1 MMVAPMAA
9 GSLLLV
15 LVPLVTA
22 NRAPTI
28 LEHPLD
34 MTVARNEPVTLNC
47 KATGEPEPMVD
58 WYKDGRPVG
67 TAPADPS
74 SHRIILPDGS
84 LFFLRA
90 VHGKKVCD
98 HSTTPLWFNRGMGPK
113 AQRFISAVFSPLC
126 IGV

>member
-1 MMVAPMAA
+1 MAA

-58 WYKDGRPVG
+58 WYKDGRPVA

-90 VHGKKVCD
+90 VHGKKVRTNC
-98 HSTTPLWFNRGMGPK
+98 TTCQLVQRQDLPK
-113 AQRFISAVFSPLC
+113 FQ
-126 IGV
+126 

>member
-1 MMVAPMAA
+1 M
-9 GSLLLV
+9 LLV

-67 TAPADPS
+67 KHVDQTNCCVTSVDITRTRLASLSARFHTPGP
-74 SHRIILPDGS
+74 RI
-84 LFFLRA
+84 
-90 VHGKKVCD
+90 
-98 HSTTPLWFNRGMGPK
+98 K
-113 AQRFISAVFSPLC
+113 A
-126 IGV
+126 

>member
-1 MMVAPMAA
+1 MA
-9 GSLLLV
+9 S
-15 LVPLVTA
+15 
-22 NRAPTI
+22 RAPTI

-47 KATGEPEPMVD
+47 KANGEPEPMID
-58 WYKDGRPVG
+58 WYKDGQPVA

-90 VHGKKVCD
+90 VHGKKVGQGFPWGWPVINGLPCLV
-98 HSTTPLWFNRGMGPK
+98 SSFNN
-113 AQRFISAVFSPLC
+113 IDYD
-126 IGV
+126 

>member
-1 MMVAPMAA
+1 MLCLGLLFLPLAMA
-9 GSLLLV
+9 S
-15 LVPLVTA
+15 
-22 NRAPTI
+22 RAPTI

-47 KATGEPEPMVD
+47 KANGEPEPMID
-58 WYKDGRPVG
+58 WYKNGQPVA

-90 VHGKKVCD
+90 VHGKKVGQGFPWGW
-98 HSTTPLWFNRGMGPK
+98 SVINRLPCLVSSSNN
-113 AQRFISAVFSPLC
+113 IDYD
-126 IGV
+126 

>member
-1 MMVAPMAA
+1 MVTARWPEPQ
-9 GSLLLV
+9 GSLVLLLLAMTPG
-15 LVPLVTA
+15 LVVVEA
-22 NRAPTI
+22 GRAPTI

-47 KATGEPEPMVD
+47 KASGEPEPMVD
-58 WYKDGRPVG
+58 WYKDGLLVS

-90 VHGKKVCD
+90 VHGKKV
-98 HSTTPLWFNRGMGPK
+98 GG
-113 AQRFISAVFSPLC
+113 
-126 IGV
+126 